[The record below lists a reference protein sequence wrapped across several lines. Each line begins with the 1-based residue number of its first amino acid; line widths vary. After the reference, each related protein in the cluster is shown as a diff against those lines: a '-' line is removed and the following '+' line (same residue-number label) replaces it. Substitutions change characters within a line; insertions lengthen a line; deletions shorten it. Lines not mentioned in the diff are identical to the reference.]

1 VQPYLAFDQ
10 LGPEPAL
17 MLPLSCQNA
26 LDSGDSGVS
35 PEIRDAFANARRA
48 LPIRVA
54 RRVVT
59 RTAEWWL
66 GEEGQVGFLYV
77 LRRRPTG
84 IAVYQYPSPS
94 FSPRNFYL
102 DTRGS
107 GDRRQHL
114 RQVVLADASKSFDY
128 SVNKSWGVFHQANL
142 DAVIVH
148 PRGYA
153 IGVSYQNHKME
164 ILPWLSP

>member
-1 VQPYLAFDQ
+1 
-10 LGPEPAL
+10 
-17 MLPLSCQNA
+17 M
-26 LDSGDSGVS
+26 
-35 PEIRDAFANARRA
+35 
-48 LPIRVA
+48 
-54 RRVVT
+54 
-59 RTAEWWL
+59 
-66 GEEGQVGFLYV
+66 GFLYV

-94 FSPRNFYL
+94 FQPTQFYL